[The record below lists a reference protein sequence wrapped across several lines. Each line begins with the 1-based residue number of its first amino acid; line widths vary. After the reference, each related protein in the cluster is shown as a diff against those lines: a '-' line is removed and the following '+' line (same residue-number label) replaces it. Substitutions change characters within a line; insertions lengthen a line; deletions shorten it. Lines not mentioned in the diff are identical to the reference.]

1 MPRSRFLR
9 RTALMMTSTSSIFAI
24 ILALVLV
31 GALTLRRVDR
41 PSNVRIAVG
50 PADSVDAQFGEAL
63 HRELPKGFESASV
76 QLVRAG
82 SLEDIA
88 AAVDDDKAQ
97 LAIVRTD
104 VAMPK
109 QAGTMLVVHRD
120 AALFLALAESKIA
133 DIAGLDGHRI
143 GIVPGDSAN
152 AALLDA
158 VLARYGIEPAKVT
171 RVPLKADALAAA
183 VAKKEIDAVLT
194 LAPLGSE
201 ALARVVETMTQEDKP
216 PVFLAIKNADAF
228 EQGASG
234 FVKIDVPSG
243 LFDGA
248 PPQPEDDFQTIGV
261 DYQLVARLDMSE
273 AIVDVLT
280 RTIFSL
286 RRALEET
293 APIAAFMQ
301 APDTEK
307 GSRFPL
313 HVGATAYYQDTEKSF
328 MDRYGDWFYI
338 IAMVMGGLG
347 SAIASLI
354 ATLQARSRRAAM
366 AVIDQL
372 ADMRHAVAKCAD
384 QAALREIDRQVSE
397 LALASLYRA
406 REGRIDQAGV
416 ETLRLA
422 IDETRRSITRR
433 LADLRSAAPASSQA
447 VTG

>member
-1 MPRSRFLR
+1 MTRSRFLR

-63 HRELPKGFESASV
+63 HCELPKGFESASV
-76 QLVRAG
+76 QLVRAS

-97 LAIVRTD
+97 LAVVRTD

-120 AALFLALAESKIA
+120 AALFLALADSKIT
-133 DIAGLDGHRI
+133 DIAGLEDRRI
-143 GIVPGDSAN
+143 GIVPGEPAN
-152 AALLDA
+152 ASLLDA
-158 VLARYGIEPAKVT
+158 VLTRYGIDPAKVT
-171 RVPLKADALAAA
+171 HVPLKPDALADAI
-183 VAKKEIDAVLT
+183 AKKEIDAVLT
-194 LAPLGSE
+194 LGPLGSD
-201 ALARVVETMTQEDKP
+201 ALASVVETMTQDDKP
-216 PVFLAIKNADAF
+216 PAFLAIKNVDAF
-228 EQGASG
+228 TQGASG
-234 FVKIDVPSG
+234 FVKIDVPAG
-243 LFDGA
+243 LFDGT
-248 PPQPEDDFQTIGV
+248 PPQPEDDLQTIGV

-273 AIVDVLT
+273 AVVGVLT

-286 RRALEET
+286 RRALQQT

-313 HVGATAYYQDTEKSF
+313 HVGATAFYQDTEKSF

-338 IAMVMGGLG
+338 VAMVMGGLG

-354 ATLQARSRRAAM
+354 TTLQARSRRAAM

-372 ADMRHAVAKCAD
+372 AAMRHDVAKCAD
-384 QAALREIDRQVSE
+384 QAALRDIDRQVSE
-397 LALASLYRA
+397 LALAALYRA

-433 LADLRSAAPASSQA
+433 LAELRNPNPQS

>member
-1 MPRSRFLR
+1 MTRSRFLR
-9 RTALMMTSTSSIFAI
+9 RTALMMTSTSSIFAV

-63 HRELPKGFESASV
+63 HQELPKGFESASV

-97 LAIVRTD
+97 LAVVRTD

-109 QAGTMLVVHRD
+109 KAGTMLVVHRD
-120 AALFLALAESKIA
+120 AALFLALEDSKIA
-133 DIAGLDGHRI
+133 DIAGLEGRRI
-143 GIVPGDSAN
+143 GIVPGDPAN

-158 VLARYGIEPAKVT
+158 VLTRYGIDTTKVA
-171 RVPLKADALAAA
+171 RVPLKPDALANAI
-183 VAKKEIDAVLT
+183 AKKEIDAVLT
-194 LAPLGSE
+194 LGPLGSD
-201 ALARVVETMTQEDKP
+201 ALASVVETMTQGDKP
-216 PVFLAIKNADAF
+216 PAFLAIKNADAF
-228 EQGASG
+228 AQGASG
-234 FVKIDVPSG
+234 FVKIDVPAG
-243 LFDGA
+243 LFDGS

-313 HVGATAYYQDTEKSF
+313 HVGATSYYQDTEKSF

-354 ATLQARSRRAAM
+354 AALQARSRRAAM

-372 ADMRHAVAKCAD
+372 AAMRHEVAKCAD
-384 QAALREIDRQVSE
+384 QAAVRDIDRQVSE

-433 LADLRSAAPASSQA
+433 LAELRSATPAN
-447 VTG
+447 T